1 MQEHWEPILKL
12 LLTAAALA
20 FAFDQASKQAVFFG
34 LDLVNRRAID
44 VFPPFL
50 NFRLGWNRGVN
61 FGLFAGEAEAMR
73 WLLIALSLAIVT
85 WLFLWA
91 RRQPGAVARLCAG
104 LVIGGALGNVA
115 DRLRFGAVADF
126 LNVSCCGINNPYA
139 FNTAD
144 IFIFGGIFGLVLFAN
159 KPENRP

>member
-1 MQEHWEPILKL
+1 MKP
-12 LLTAAALA
+12 LLTAAIFA

-61 FGLFAGEAEAMR
+61 FGLFAGDAEAMR
-73 WLLIALSLAIVT
+73 WILIALSLVIVV

-91 RRQPGAVARLCAG
+91 RRQEGVVARLCAG

-126 LNVSCCGINNPYA
+126 LNVSCCGVNNPYA

-159 KPENRP
+159 KPEKRP